1 MRHRN
6 LSVATLLVLV
16 LGLLLAFGRMSV
28 ADEAVAEGVQLG
40 QKAPDFTLPRVDVEG
55 EKLNLYEQVSQ
66 YDAVFLCFFLV
77 ST

>member
-1 MRHRN
+1 MRHHK
-6 LSVATLLVLV
+6 LFSILLVLA
-16 LGLLLAFGRMSV
+16 LGFLSTVDKVGV
-28 ADEAVAEGVQLG
+28 ADEGIAVGVQVG
-40 QKAPDFTLPRVDVEG
+40 EKAPDFTLPRVDVEG